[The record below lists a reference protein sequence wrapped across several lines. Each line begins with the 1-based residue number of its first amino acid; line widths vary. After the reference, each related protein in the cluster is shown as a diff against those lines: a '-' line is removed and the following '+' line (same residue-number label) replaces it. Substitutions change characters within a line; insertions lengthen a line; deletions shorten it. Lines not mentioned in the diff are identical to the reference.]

1 MKHMAK
7 KRLIVGAVAGMS
19 VLAVALSGCS
29 AGGSSGAGVGGTP
42 VKGGT
47 ITWLDVQGQLEGT
60 DPASIYLGE
69 QLSTFRRTV
78 YRGLTTLPATDD
90 PNPAPIADL
99 ATDTGTTPDGGKT
112 WSYTLK
118 DGVTW
123 QDGQQI
129 TCEDLQ
135 YGLSRSYDESLVNGT
150 GVGITYLAQYG
161 LFDPAAPDFSLAD
174 EYTGPLTGT
183 AEAQAH
189 FNNAASCDGN
199 TITYH
204 FQSAWPDF
212 AYAAAMLFTTDPYQK
227 SFETGTQGLWKIN
240 SNGPYK
246 FEGSFDVNGMNDFV
260 RNDKYDAATD
270 SIESRGAYPDVV
282 RFEFVADQDTITQRL
297 IADSGDDQFAV
308 TPGNIPS
315 SSYSDV
321 AGITDRTLKTT
332 SPYTRFL
339 QINSVRLTNP
349 DVRRA
354 VSLAIDKNGVIQA
367 LGGDNY
373 GTPSSTIVSSGV
385 SGFAENPSFSGD
397 NPDGDPAAAQALLQK
412 AGAANQP
419 LTFSFADT
427 PTWQKVAAVL
437 QQSWEAAGFKVT
449 LNPIPTTATPGYY
462 GQMSQRDKDT
472 DVFMSGWAAD
482 WPSLFGVI
490 PPILQSNPAD
500 ADSGVGFNY
509 GFFSNA
515 KVDQLIAD
523 ATAAGDTA
531 TQVSKLQEADKVAG
545 ADGAY
550 APILNQR
557 NFFIFGSKVG
567 GFLPTVA
574 SSFYPEIG
582 RAHV

>member
-1 MKHMAK
+1 MAK
-7 KRLIVGAVAGMS
+7 KRLIVGAVAGVG
-19 VLAVALSGCS
+19 VLALALTGC
-29 AGGSSGAGVGGTP
+29 AGGSSEGSGTGTP

-47 ITWLDVQGQLEGT
+47 VTWLDVQGQLEGT
-60 DPASIYLGE
+60 DPATIYLGE

-78 YRGLTTLPATDD
+78 YRGLTTLPATSDA
-90 PNPAPIADL
+90 NPSPIGDL
-99 ATDTGTTPDGGKT
+99 ATDAGTTPDGGKT

-118 DGVTW
+118 DGLMW
-123 QDGQQI
+123 QDGSDI
-129 TCEDLQ
+129 TCADLQ
-135 YGLSRSYDESLVNGT
+135 YGLSRSYDETLVNGT

-161 LFDPAAPDFSLAD
+161 LYDPSAPDFSLAD

-183 AEAQAH
+183 PEAQAH

-212 AYAAAMLFTTDPYQK
+212 AYAAAMLFTTDPYQA
-227 SFETGTQGLWKIN
+227 SFETGTSGLWKIN

-246 FEGSFDVNGMNDFV
+246 FDGTFDVNGVNEFV

-270 SIESRGAYPDVV
+270 SIESRGAYPDKV

-297 IADSGDDQFAV
+297 IADSGDDVTAV

-315 SSYSDV
+315 SLYSDT
-321 AGITDRTLKTT
+321 ASIDRTLKTT

-339 QINSVRLTNP
+339 QINSLRLTNP

-354 VSLAIDKNGVIQA
+354 VSVAIDKNGVIQV
-367 LGGDNY
+367 LGGENY
-373 GTPSSTIVSSGV
+373 GTPSTTIVSSGV
-385 SGFAENPSFSGD
+385 AGYTENPSFAGD
-397 NPDGDPAAAQALLQK
+397 NPDGDAAAAKALLAG

-419 LTFSFADT
+419 LVFAFADT
-427 PTWQKVAAVL
+427 PTNQKVAAVL
-437 QQSWEAAGFKVT
+437 QQSWEAAGFAVT
-449 LNPIPTTATPGYY
+449 LKPIALSATPGYY
-462 GQMSQRDKDT
+462 GQMSQRDKDV
-472 DVFMSGWAAD
+472 DVFWSGWAAD

-515 KVDQLIAD
+515 EVDALIAD
-523 ATAAGDTA
+523 ATAATDTA

-550 APILNQR
+550 APILNQ
-557 NFFIFGSKVG
+557 NNYFIFGSKIG

-574 SSFYPEIG
+574 SSFYPDLG
-582 RAHV
+582 ATYVAK